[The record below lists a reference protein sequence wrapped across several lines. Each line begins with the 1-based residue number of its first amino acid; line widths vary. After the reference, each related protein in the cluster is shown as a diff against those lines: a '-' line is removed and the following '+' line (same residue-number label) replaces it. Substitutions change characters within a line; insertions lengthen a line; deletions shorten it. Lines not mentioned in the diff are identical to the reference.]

1 MFFDISGSTTQIRH
15 GDLSRKENTFRK
27 LKCIFFTKKKSV
39 FSRTKNKKG
48 AEAVKSKSNTNTEA
62 LAGTPSPNL
71 NDQDN
76 DDKNEKKYEKQS
88 AKDAKKLD
96 DKGAETFSKERGYKD
111 AHDLK
116 RDYLK
121 GQKDTTEGHY
131 DIKVNKKTGEAFL
144 VNKSGTVTV
153 IIE

>member
-1 MFFDISGSTTQIRH
+1 VKYTDPSGNEAVTASVLGI
-15 GDLSRKENTFRK
+15 TFVVLATYYTLANYYQNPDVQEANRQ
-27 LKCIFFTKKKSV
+27 L
-39 FSRTKNKKG
+39 

-62 LAGTPSPNL
+62 SAGTPSPNL

-96 DKGAETFSKERGYKD
+96 NKGAETFSKERGYKD

-131 DIKVNKKTGEAFL
+131 DIKVNTKTGEAFL